1 VSEARPKAVL
11 PALPGLLPDRRPS
24 FIFILLPQ
32 PIDGGAIEMA
42 LAIRAEGLT
51 KKFLLRGEV
60 VAVDHLNLEVEEGE
74 IFGFLGP
81 NGAGKTTTIKM
92 LLGLIFPDAG
102 TAEVLGYPA
111 GAQEMRR
118 LVSYLPENPYFY
130 DHLTGGELLDFYG
143 RLFGLSSA
151 ERAARVD
158 KLMDLVGLRNDKTK
172 QLKQYSKGMMQR
184 IGIAQALI
192 NDPRLL
198 IFDEPTSGLDPVAHI
213 EIRNLI
219 ESLRE
224 QGKTVFLSS
233 HQLSDVEL
241 VCDRICILNYG
252 KMVKAGRVEDLV
264 SEGRTEITA
273 TGVPAEVSGRLK
285 EMGTPVAADNGRMVV
300 TCGDESLVNAVVD
313 LIRSGKGKILSV
325 VPLKRTLEEIFVET
339 VSAASE
345 PGGRSIGTMNQL
357 TRDKNA

>member
-1 VSEARPKAVL
+1 MAV
-11 PALPGLLPDRRPS
+11 
-24 FIFILLPQ
+24 
-32 PIDGGAIEMA
+32 
-42 LAIRAEGLT
+42 AIRAEGLT
-51 KKFLLRGEV
+51 KRFFQRGEV
-60 VAVDHLNLEVEEGE
+60 VAVDHLDLEVETGE

-92 LLGLIFPDAG
+92 LLGLIFPDG
-102 TAEVLGYPA
+102 GKAEVLGYPA

-143 RLFGLSSA
+143 RLFGIPA
-151 ERAARVD
+151 KDRAKRVD
-158 KLMDLVGLRNDKTK
+158 SLLDLVGLRNDKAK

-184 IGIAQALI
+184 VGIAQALI
-192 NDPRLL
+192 NDPKLL

-219 ESLRE
+219 ESLRD

-252 KMVKAGRVEDLV
+252 KLVKAGRVDELV
-264 SEGRTEITA
+264 AEGRTEITA
-273 TGVPAEVSGRLK
+273 TGVPAEVTGRLTELTGAVK
-285 EMGTPVAADNGRMVV
+285 SDNEKIVV
-300 TCGDESLVNAVVD
+300 TCSDENLVNDILDV
-313 LIRSGKGKILSV
+313 IRGARGRVISV
-325 VPLKRTLEEIFVET
+325 VPLKRSLEEIFVET
-339 VSAASE
+339 VGLAG
-345 PGGRSIGTMNQL
+345 PHRRIGTMNTL
-357 TRDKNA
+357 TRD

>member
-1 VSEARPKAVL
+1 
-11 PALPGLLPDRRPS
+11 
-24 FIFILLPQ
+24 
-32 PIDGGAIEMA
+32 MA

-51 KKFLLRGEV
+51 KKFFQRGEV

-92 LLGLIFPDAG
+92 LLGLIFPDEG

-111 GAQEMRR
+111 GDQEMRR
-118 LVSYLPENPYFY
+118 QVSYLPENPYFY

-143 RLFGLSSA
+143 RIFGLPAA
-151 ERAARVD
+151 ERAKRVD
-158 KLMDLVGLRNDKTK
+158 SLMDLVGLRNDKAK
-172 QLKQYSKGMMQR
+172 QIKQYSKGMTQR
-184 IGIAQALI
+184 IGIAQALL
-192 NDPRLL
+192 NDPKVL

-252 KMVKAGRVEDLV
+252 KMVKAGRVDDLLA
-264 SEGRTEITA
+264 EGRTEVTA
-273 TGVPAEVSGRLK
+273 TEVGAEVKGRLQ
-285 EMGTPVAADNGRMVV
+285 EMAAELAADNGHIRV
-300 TCGDESLVNAVVD
+300 TCPEGQLVNEVVD
-313 LIRSGKGKILSV
+313 LIRNGNGKIVSV
-325 VPLKRTLEEIFVET
+325 IPLKRSLEEIFVET
-339 VSAASE
+339 VGLAG
-345 PGGRSIGTMNQL
+345 PHRRIGTMNQL
-357 TRDKNA
+357 TRDVEAK

>member
-1 VSEARPKAVL
+1 
-11 PALPGLLPDRRPS
+11 
-24 FIFILLPQ
+24 
-32 PIDGGAIEMA
+32 MA

-51 KKFLLRGEV
+51 KRFYQRGEV
-60 VAVDHLNLEVEEGE
+60 VAVDHLNLDVQEGE

-92 LLGLIFPDAG
+92 LLGLIFPDEG
-102 TAEVLGYPA
+102 IAEVLGHPA
-111 GAQEMRR
+111 GAQEMRA

-143 RLFGLSSA
+143 RLFGLEGG
-151 ERAARVD
+151 ERAKRVD
-158 KLMDLVGLRNDKTK
+158 SLMDLVGLRNDKAK

-192 NDPRLL
+192 NDPKLL

-219 ESLRE
+219 ESLRD

-252 KMVKAGRVEDLV
+252 KMVKAGRVEDLIA
-264 SEGRTEITA
+264 EGRTEITA
-273 TGVPAEVSGRLK
+273 TEVPAEVAGKVRELSASV
-285 EMGTPVAADNGRMVV
+285 TSDNGKLVV
-300 TCGDESLVNAVVD
+300 TCTDEGQVNDLLD
-313 LIRSGKGKILSV
+313 LIRNGKGRIVSV
-325 VPLKRTLEEIFVET
+325 VPLKRSLEEIFVET
-339 VSAASE
+339 VGLAG
-345 PGGRSIGTMNQL
+345 PGRRIGTMNTL
-357 TRDKNA
+357 TKDGDR